1 MADGRAAIGRVLV
14 TGYRLQEISVGWDE
28 ATGNILLG
36 NVAITSRLISS
47 LSTKAGSYS
56 CNATNIVNNLL
67 IRQRHFTSFRH
78 ICSGKK

>member
-1 MADGRAAIGRVLV
+1 M
-14 TGYRLQEISVGWDE
+14 GWDE

-47 LSTKAGSYS
+47 LSTKVGSYS
-56 CNATNIVNNLL
+56 RNATNIVNNLL